1 MDFGIHIGT
10 RGCLTTRENIMAMAS
25 HAEASGYA
33 IIGVADHLIV
43 PVHTDVRY
51 PYTADGI
58 WPGAPTGECFDAI
71 ATLTFL
77 AGFTQRIRLLTS
89 VLVVPYR
96 PAVLTAK
103 LLTTADVLSGGRVIA
118 GVGSGWMK
126 EEFAALDTPPFEDR
140 GAVTDEYIR
149 AWKSLWTEDRPSIDG
164 KFVKFDNVV
173 FKPKPVS
180 KPHPPIW
187 VGGESAPAL
196 RRAAQ
201 VGDGWYPVSNN
212 AQILMNTPA
221 LLKAGIDRLQRAAE
235 KAGRD
240 PATIDIA
247 YVWFMPPRWKAKL
260 GVDGQRQMFTG
271 SADDMLE
278 DAAAFAA
285 VGVKHLIV
293 YAQQPTIEATLDVQ
307 QRFAEDVVRKSS

>member
-25 HAEASGYA
+25 NAEASGYA

-43 PVHTDVRY
+43 PVHTGVRY

-103 LLTTADVLSGGRVIA
+103 LLATADVLSGGRVIA
-118 GVGSGWMK
+118 GIGSGWMK
-126 EEFAALDTPPFEDR
+126 EEFEALETAPFEAR

-164 KFVKFDNVV
+164 KHVRFRNVV

-180 KPHPPIW
+180 QPHPPIW

-201 VGDGWYPVSNN
+201 LGDGWYPVSNN
-212 AQILMNTPA
+212 TQILMNTPA
-221 LLKAGIDRLQRAAE
+221 LLKAGIGPRRRPDAIRAASTSRMSGSCRR
-235 KAGRD
+235 AGPRNSTPGAD
-240 PATIDIA
+240 GGCSPAARPIC
-247 YVWFMPPRWKAKL
+247 WRMPLPLPRS
-260 GVDGQRQMFTG
+260 VST
-271 SADDMLE
+271 
-278 DAAAFAA
+278 
-285 VGVKHLIV
+285 
-293 YAQQPTIEATLDVQ
+293 T
-307 QRFAEDVVRKSS
+307 